1 MVGENMNAFLETV
14 KENAEKLVLSLR
26 WNDFLDIF
34 FVALVLYYCIR
45 LFRQTRATHLVKGF
59 IFLGVGYLIVSALNM
74 TTSSFLFSRLFN
86 DIVIVIILL
95 FQPEFRHAI
104 ESFGRGDF
112 KKITIFSRGSS
123 IEREEKRA
131 SVSAVVKAANEMS
144 DAKIGA
150 LIVFEGKSPLGEII
164 STGSEIDA
172 KISVP
177 IVENIFFPKSPLHDG
192 AMIIRDNRICAAGCI
207 LPLTQSALSR
217 ELGTRH
223 RAAVGMSEASD
234 ALVLVVSEETGAIS
248 VAHSGFLRRDLSL
261 GELLET
267 LTDFVVGD
275 EEEKGEKKKS
285 ERKKE
290 KRRKN
295 NEED

>member
-1 MVGENMNAFLETV
+1 MIDFFNAV
-14 KENAEKLVLSLR
+14 RENAVKLVSSLR

-34 FVALVLYYCIR
+34 AVALVLYYCIR

-74 TTSSFLFSRLFN
+74 STASFLFSRLFN

-131 SVSAVVKAANEMS
+131 AVSAIVKAASNMS
-144 DAKIGA
+144 ESKTGA

-177 IVENIFFPKSPLHDG
+177 IIENIFYPKSPLHDG
-192 AMIIRDNRICAAGCI
+192 AMIIRDNRICAAACI

-234 ALVLVVSEETGAIS
+234 ALVLVVSEETGVIS
-248 VAHSGFLRRDLSL
+248 VARGGTLKRKLTN
-261 GELLET
+261 GELLEI
-267 LTDFVVGD
+267 LSEFVIGS
-275 EEEKGEKKKS
+275 EEEKPAKIKN
-285 ERKKE
+285 R
-290 KRRKN
+290 RRKSD
-295 NEED
+295 EKD

>member
-1 MVGENMNAFLETV
+1 MNAFLETV

-290 KRRKN
+290 KRRTN